1 MEQSHQNEASLNQQI
16 VDLQS
21 ALSEQKELVERLK
34 KELYEAKQAAVYL
47 AETNSKLTE
56 EISTLRQE
64 TKKTQQIVTYRKTY
78 QEPEYLPQTQPGES
92 EDASAQMWLLD

>member
-1 MEQSHQNEASLNQQI
+1 MEQLHQHEASLDQQI

-56 EISTLRQE
+56 EIHTSKKE
-64 TKKTQQIVTYRKTY
+64 TKKTQQIVTYRKSY

-92 EDASAQMWLLD
+92 EDTSAQMWLLD

>member
-1 MEQSHQNEASLNQQI
+1 MEQSHEHEASLNQQI

-21 ALSEQKELVERLK
+21 VLSQQKELVEQLK

-56 EISTLRQE
+56 EIHTLKQE
-64 TKKTQQIVTYRKTY
+64 TKKTQEIVSYRKPY
-78 QEPEYLPQTQPGES
+78 QELEYLPQTQPGEA